1 MKSQIHQYIHDFG
14 EFKDNLTGICEGMC
28 QSVFSVG
35 VRDWGGIS
43 GVEFFPGPRDW
54 GGIFQKFPPRFSEIT
69 DFDAFEQLYDLS
81 APQAKIFRFLHT
93 VYAWKM

>member
-1 MKSQIHQYIHDFG
+1 M
-14 EFKDNLTGICEGMC
+14 
-28 QSVFSVG
+28 FSEG

-69 DFDAFEQLYDLS
+69 DLKMFEQISKHS
-81 APQAKIFRFLHT
+81 AVVHQARTPILWGIVRWY
-93 VYAWKM
+93 YAQILLKSYRN